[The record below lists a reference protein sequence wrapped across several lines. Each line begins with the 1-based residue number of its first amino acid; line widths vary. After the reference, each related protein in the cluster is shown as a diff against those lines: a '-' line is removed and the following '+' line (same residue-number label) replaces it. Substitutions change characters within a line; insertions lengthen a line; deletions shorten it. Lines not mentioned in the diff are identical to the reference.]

1 MDFLKKH
8 YEKILLGVV
17 LFGLAVAVGFLPFKI
32 ASEKQKLEDMR
43 NTLIHPKVKPFTNL
57 DLTIYEASLKAMAAP
72 ASIDLSSTNR
82 LFNPMPW
89 QQTKDVPPR
98 LIRSDRAG
106 PTAAIVTNIVPL
118 YTRLSFD
125 SVNIGADGSPKYVM
139 GIQKEASPKP
149 AERTKR
155 TTLAR
160 VGDKNDTFKLVE
172 AQGPPDN
179 ATNLVLQ
186 LNDTAE
192 TVSVSK
198 AVPFKR
204 ADGYMADIKYPLENK
219 NWAARRVGAHL
230 PFNGEDYIIVAITQT
245 EVILSAPNQKKWTIK
260 SNAPP
265 P

>member
-8 YEKILLGVV
+8 YEKVLLGVV
-17 LFGLAVAVGFLPFKI
+17 LVGLAVAVAFLPFKI

-43 NTLIHPKVKPFTNL
+43 NTLIHPKVKPLTNL
-57 DLTIYEASLKAMAAP
+57 DLTIYEGTLKLMATP
-72 ASIDLSSTNR
+72 AQIDLSSTNR

-89 QQTKDVPPR
+89 QQTRDVPPR
-98 LIRSDRAG
+98 LIRSDKAG

-118 YTRLSFD
+118 YLRLFFD
-125 SVNIGADGSPKYVM
+125 SVNIAADGSPKYVI
-139 GIQKEASPKP
+139 GIQKEASPKT

-155 TTLAR
+155 STLSR

-179 ATNLVLQ
+179 PTNLVLQ
-186 LNDTAE
+186 LSDTAE
-192 TVSVSK
+192 TVSLNK

-204 ADGYMADIKYPLENK
+204 ADGYMADIRYPLENK
-219 NWAARRVGAHL
+219 TWAARRVGAHL
-230 PFNGEDYIIVAITQT
+230 AFNGEDYIIVAITQN